1 MTILS
6 LPRTRAKIQK
16 IQLHDLV
23 PETTSAART
32 CKWRVHNRWL
42 HRKRNKINIPGD
54 GDAIVC
60 CSMWGPFHVNLL
72 VLEATTSLSFQ
83 QCAHKVMTRHVHAPP
98 QHGLVL
104 TFFNFFSKFLFFFCC
119 IVSWSSENFL
129 FTNEPSVWS
138 RYFFVFFWTENP
150 RRKEGCWRDRESYC
164 TFLWLELGIQLE
176 SEDSFD
182 RDVHDRRGCL
192 LTVTVLMVH

>member
-1 MTILS
+1 MFAAPCEVLF
-6 LPRTRAKIQK
+6 
-16 IQLHDLV
+16 
-23 PETTSAART
+23 TSTFWFLKQPPLFPSNSAP
-32 CKWRVHNRWL
+32 
-42 HRKRNKINIPGD
+42 I
-54 GDAIVC
+54 
-60 CSMWGPFHVNLL
+60 
-72 VLEATTSLSFQ
+72 
-83 QCAHKVMTRHVHAPP
+83 KVMTRHVHAPP